1 MIKNTFKSYTLIFIL
16 TVVFSLGSTLPLG
29 ILSLIFPALLVALLG
44 YTVTRHH
51 YTFVGVICAL
61 LVILYSLFTKDF
73 LSGIYLAIEI
83 ILYGLTLGIGYNLK
97 ISEFKITG
105 VLTVIYS
112 LFVVLNI
119 KFTGSGENLRADI
132 ASSMESI
139 YSLYQNQLSQ
149 ADFKTI
155 ISTLLD
161 VFMRFLPSLIICVG
175 ICFALFYFWIF
186 KKVLKISKTDT
197 LLYTPFSELHAD
209 KSISIT
215 FFVLSI
221 IGFFL
226 PSGTYLGDAFM
237 NITTV
242 ASFVFLIYGLSYVDF
257 ILKHKMKNKL
267 SRRILLI
274 AIVFASL
281 TMLGIP
287 CFMLTAL
294 GAMDGC
300 FDYRKRL
307 NKQ

>member
-1 MIKNTFKSYTLIFIL
+1 MFKSYTLIFIL
-16 TVVFSLGSTLPLG
+16 TVVFALGSTLPSG
-29 ILSLIFPALLVALLG
+29 ILSLVFSALLAALLG
-44 YTVTRHH
+44 YTVTKYH
-51 YTFVGVICAL
+51 YTFVGVVSAL
-61 LVILYSLFTKDF
+61 VVLLYSLFANSF
-73 LSGIYLAIEI
+73 LAGLYIAIEI
-83 ILYGLTLGIGYNLK
+83 ILYGLTFGIGYNLRMP
-97 ISEFKITG
+97 EFKIAS
-105 VLTVIYS
+105 VITVIFS
-112 LFVVLNI
+112 LFVVTNI

-139 YSLYQNQLSQ
+139 YSLYQNQISQ

-161 VFMRFLPSLIICVG
+161 VFMRFLPSLIICTG
-175 ICFALFYFWIF
+175 ICFALLYFWIF
-186 KKVLKISKTDT
+186 KKVLKISKTDISQ
-197 LLYTPFSELHAD
+197 YTPFSELHAD
-209 KSISIT
+209 KLISIA

-221 IGFFL
+221 LGFFL
-226 PSGTYLGDAFM
+226 PSGTYMGDAFM

-257 ILKHKMKNKL
+257 ILKHKMKSNL

-274 AIVFASL
+274 AIIFASL
-281 TMLGIP
+281 TLFGIP
-287 CFMLTAL
+287 CFMLTVL